1 MLYQENGFSMSYKDL
16 VDLKSWS
23 VIWWNRYIVYIFKM
37 AKLIKLHLIKINV
50 NHFNQINAQPTA
62 QKGNF
67 MCFIVLR
74 SNEMWGGQKNHS
86 NYLM

>member
-1 MLYQENGFSMSYKDL
+1 
-16 VDLKSWS
+16 
-23 VIWWNRYIVYIFKM
+23 M

-67 MCFIVLR
+67 MCLIVLR
-74 SNEMWGGQKNHS
+74 SNEM
-86 NYLM
+86 